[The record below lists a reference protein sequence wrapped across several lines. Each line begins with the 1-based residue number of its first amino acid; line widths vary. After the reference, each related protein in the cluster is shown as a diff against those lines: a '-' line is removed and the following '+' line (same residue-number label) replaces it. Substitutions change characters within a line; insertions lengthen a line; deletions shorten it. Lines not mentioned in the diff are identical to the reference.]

1 MTTTRQEIISLVVG
15 AFFDAEKSPAQRKLK
30 RLAEDDGVDLQNNRI
45 AFAEWLGQ
53 KLNGQ
58 LEPQA
63 QQRPNSRVKDRF
75 KRHSPRVWID
85 EKMYNS
91 AWAKAGFPEIT
102 NKDDAQAVLDGVDA
116 ILGFPSYR
124 DCTWEE
130 LENAPGNR
138 PGFLIKMIV
147 ALENFNDKY
156 AYLKR

>member
-1 MTTTRQEIISLVVG
+1 MTATRQEIVSLVVG

-58 LEPQA
+58 SEPQA

-75 KRHSPRVWID
+75 KKHSPREWID
-85 EKMYNS
+85 SKMKDS
-91 AWAKAGFPEIT
+91 PWAKAGFQGMNNRDE
-102 NKDDAQAVLDGVDA
+102 AQDVIDGNDA

-147 ALENFNDKY
+147 ALESFNEKY
-156 AYLKR
+156 AYMKR